1 MIEKSVEMKRVLLI
15 CVSSQSVINF
25 RKNLILRLK
34 DEGCAVSVVTFDSEY
49 KEDILSL
56 GADFYSVKDKNRST
70 NPLNILSL
78 QKKYE
83 RIIEK
88 VNPDIVFTFMLKPN
102 IFGVL
107 AAQKKGIENVFSMVE
122 GAGDVFINDSLK
134 WKLIR
139 FVVCRLYKRALKYS
153 RVVFFLNNDDKS
165 EFVERGLVKAE
176 QCEIIHGVGVDL
188 NRFEFKPIKNDRTFL
203 MVARMLKTKGVLEYC
218 ECAREVKKKY
228 PDAVFNYLGAEGTV
242 TLEDIKEYIE
252 DGSVNYLGIVSDVR
266 PYLEECTAFVLPSSY
281 REGLPMSIL
290 EAESVGRPIVTCD
303 NVGCRDTVEDFYNG
317 FLIPTKNV
325 DVLCEKCIYII
336 ENFDMAKTMGENS
349 RKLAEQKFDQNVI
362 NKQILNILFE
372 ERKADK
378 LYV

>member
-1 MIEKSVEMKRVLLI
+1 MIEKSVKMKRVLLI

-34 DEGCAVSVVTFDSEY
+34 DEGCEVTVVAFDNEH
-49 KEDILSL
+49 EEAILSL
-56 GADFYSVKDKNRST
+56 GVDFYSVKDKNRST

-139 FVVCRLYKRALKYS
+139 FVVCGLYKKAFKHS
-153 RVVFFLNNDDKS
+153 KVVFFLNNDDKS
-165 EFVERGLVKAE
+165 EFMERGLIKAE

-218 ECAREVKKKY
+218 ECARIVKKKY

-242 TLEDIKEYIE
+242 TLADIKEYIE
-252 DGSVNYLGIVSDVR
+252 DGSVNYLGTVSDVR
-266 PYLEECTAFVLPSSY
+266 PYLEECTVNVLPSY
-281 REGLPMSIL
+281 REGFGLVNAEAAAMGRSSI
-290 EAESVGRPIVTCD
+290 TCD
-303 NVGCRDTVEDFYNG
+303 TIGTKETVVDRYSG
-317 FLIPTKNV
+317 FLIPPRNSQAIAKQ
-325 DVLCEKCIYII
+325 CIYIV
-336 ENFDMAKTMGENS
+336 ENFDIAKTMGENS
-349 RKLAEQKFDQNVI
+349 RKLAEQKFDQNTI
-362 NKQILNILFE
+362 NKQIIDVLFE
-372 ERKADK
+372 ERKADR

>member
-1 MIEKSVEMKRVLLI
+1 MIEKSVKMKRVLLI

-34 DEGCAVSVVTFDSEY
+34 DEGCEVTVVAFDNEY
-49 KEDILSL
+49 EEAILSL
-56 GADFYSVKDKNRST
+56 GVDFYSVKDKNRST

-78 QKKYE
+78 QRKYE
-83 RIIEK
+83 QIIER

-107 AAQKKGIENVFSMVE
+107 AAHKKGIEKIFSMVE
-122 GAGDVFINDSLK
+122 GAGDVFINNTPK
-134 WKLIR
+134 WKLVR
-139 FVVCRLYKRALKYS
+139 FVVCCLYKQAFKHS
-153 RVVFFLNNDDKS
+153 KVVFFLNNDDKS
-165 EFVERGLVKAE
+165 EFIERGLVKAE

-218 ECAREVKKKY
+218 ECARIVKKKY

-242 TLEDIKEYIE
+242 TLADIKEYIE
-252 DGSVNYLGIVSDVR
+252 DGSVNYLGTVSDVR
-266 PYLEECTAFVLPSSY
+266 PYLEDCTAFVLPSSY

-303 NVGCRDTVEDFYNG
+303 NVGCRDTVDDFYNG

-325 DVLCEKCIYII
+325 DILCQKCICLID
-336 ENFDMAKTMGENS
+336 NFDMAKTMAENS
-349 RKLAEQKFDQNVI
+349 RKLAEQKFDQNII
-362 NKQILNILFE
+362 NKQIESIIFE
-372 ERKADK
+372 KKADK